1 MRLVSEHLL
10 RQDGARIAVGEPPDP
25 GQRRWREATEQQL
38 GPAAPYRRRADGPTD
53 LPRRLT
59 GPDAFEP
66 GQLFVEALAPTARIS
81 APTAAKSSTISP
93 TPSPRDRRPPERASM
108 VAARLARVA
117 VVRVGPAITTDIRRT
132 RIVTAAA
139 AARVA
144 RLS

>member
-1 MRLVSEHLL
+1 
-10 RQDGARIAVGEPPDP
+10 
-25 GQRRWREATEQQL
+25 
-38 GPAAPYRRRADGPTD
+38 
-53 LPRRLT
+53 
-59 GPDAFEP
+59 
-66 GQLFVEALAPTARIS
+66 
-81 APTAAKSSTISP
+81 
-93 TPSPRDRRPPERASM
+93 M